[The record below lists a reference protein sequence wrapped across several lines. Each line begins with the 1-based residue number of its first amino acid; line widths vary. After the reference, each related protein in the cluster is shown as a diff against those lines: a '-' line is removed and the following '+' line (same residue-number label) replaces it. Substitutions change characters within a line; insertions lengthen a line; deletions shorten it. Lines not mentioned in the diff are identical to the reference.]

1 MTKNPGGGG
10 GGGGG
15 GTESS
20 WQIIQIRNKNW
31 VGCGGRC
38 VWSAGRVGGG
48 GGSVVLSDFFWTK
61 NPGGG
66 GGGGGTGVFSIN
78 LQGIVI

>member
-1 MTKNPGGGG
+1 MIFFDKESGGG

-48 GGSVVLSDFFWTK
+48 GERSVK
-61 NPGGG
+61 
-66 GGGGGTGVFSIN
+66 
-78 LQGIVI
+78 